1 MMKRKM
7 KKNYKKWF
15 VLCMAAMLLVSA
27 MPISAKADG
36 VEGEEKPFLA
46 LGADLKA
53 SEKATVYQL
62 LGVSETNL
70 ANYDV
75 IQVTNADEKKY
86 LGEYMDASVIGS
98 RALSSVLVEK
108 QADGTGITVDTHNI
122 TYCTQ
127 GMYTNALI
135 TAGIKNAR
143 VVVAGPFNI
152 TGTAALVGAME
163 AYSVMTGEEIS
174 EEAMDT
180 AVNELVLTGEIA
192 ENTGD
197 SNKVEELM
205 ALVKQNI
212 AEENLDTPEEI
223 KDAIVEAAKELNFD
237 LSNEQIEQVTKLMG
251 KVSDLDLD
259 VDSMKEQAKKLY
271 DKLADLGVNTDGLG
285 AKISNFFNNIISSV
299 VDFIGSLFN

>member
-1 MMKRKM
+1 MKM
-7 KKNYKKWF
+7 NVTAFYKKCLVF
-15 VLCMAAMLLVSA
+15 CMMAVLLVSA

-36 VEGEEKPFLA
+36 VEGQEKPFLA
-46 LGADLKA
+46 LGADLKP

-62 LGVSETNL
+62 LGISEADL

-75 IQVTNADEKKY
+75 IQVTNAEEKQY

-108 QADGTGITVDTHNI
+108 QPDGTGITVDTHNI

-152 TGTAALVGAME
+152 TGTAGLVGAME

-174 EEAMDT
+174 QEAMDT
-180 AVNELVLTGEIA
+180 AVNELVVTGEIA

-197 SNKVEELM
+197 SSKVEELM

-212 AEENLDTPEEI
+212 AEKDLETPEEI
-223 KDAIVEAAKELNFD
+223 KNAIIEAAKELDFN
-237 LSNEQIEQVTKLMG
+237 LSDEQLEKVTKLMD

-259 VDSMKEQAKKLY
+259 VDSMKQQAQKLY
-271 DKLADLGVNTDGLG
+271 DKLAELGANTDGLG
-285 AKISNFFNNIISSV
+285 AKIGKFFNDIISSV
-299 VDFIGSLFN
+299 VDFISSIFS